1 MVNCAAGITINA
13 LDMESMVTLAPRPE
27 DLSGNL
33 TLENEIVHAL
43 SKQINVNDILDL
55 TDIVTNTYHDVSS
68 NIHLYAKEISSEL
81 RSTFDLFTSK
91 DVHDGTFALS
101 SQFTTSDVSNNDINT
116 FDIGQGSCHQYKSI
130 QILQPSNPTYDST
143 IEILTTDNY
152 EEFLDQNGDFGATFD
167 ADASNNNYI
176 RALNSKFN
184 TIDNSSPMFVEEHI
198 EFNTTYAMGQNP
210 ISYYTVDTSNGAIPV
225 VNTLDA
231 SCQLILNGFDVSLK
245 ASGLENFSIE
255 DRGVYRIQQFPDVP
269 RVTMTQF
276 VGDSSSNFIDPSI
289 LPFFNSTKGMDGFI
303 NSIPEDNLLLVEFK
317 SIFGPGEVI
326 NPDWKFSMNVE
337 NTANSGYALSED
349 MTHRIETTEIFSL
362 DDSDLQ
368 DNDTYMRD
376 YVRGNHDL
384 LFNDASLR
392 VLVGNNGRQQNLDLF
407 TLSTGRETIPAGLFH
422 DGQIKLNKRSVD
434 TRVNIIE
441 RTVNTEEQLSAL
453 VYYNDEDAH
462 GKNGISEEL
471 KTNRYVKYLQQL
483 VHKNPAYDIAY
494 AIYNGASINLCKET
508 YNVGEGSTVI
518 NSAFQND
525 HIQFQSFTPPSD
537 DNIEIFKINTQKQL
551 ASING
556 LKDNDTN
563 EKIPSFT
570 TTAILKNLSSLV
582 DVNNVINSA
591 KINFNLK
598 PLSDI
603 SLTTDASS
611 SGWITSSLSGQIL
624 SSSSIRAYG
633 EDENVWP
640 TMEET
645 KTLLNNAND
654 SSGIYYKF
662 EISTLQTG
670 TNLARLSDKITINW
684 GENND
689 SMSNSIT
696 IPQASLTKTHL
707 DSTIYNYPVAS
718 TDYYK
723 SGMLNSLDIVLNK
736 TIATRTFQYEF
747 DALLRPYV
755 GLYIKTPTLVSTTTY
770 YTIKDNNTN
779 EIYNNSYLSLLG
791 LTAGSNLSP
800 TTDFKSITETMATY
814 YQGDEINF
822 TGILTKSD
830 LQELQCN
837 VTGYTD
843 NSGNPINLTN
853 DYNISAH
860 YGIPITMELNAI
872 YEHVPVSGD
881 IYLSMESNQISNLTG
896 EEEYALLNSQNG
908 YYLQLDSNK
917 YNSNYSVDYF
927 SSLYANLGLDANT
940 DIGNDTS
947 KYLTVHNNYANIT
960 NWDNTKYIINVTY
973 ETNEGEEDYSTTV
986 LNLMNV
992 DTSDNEC
999 TIKMSDFRFLNTQA
1013 FISRGNKDAYRY
1025 VKWIGYDIDNATEN
1039 KSEQFIGVNYE
1050 YNQTGIDTPYAGIV
1064 SLDVGVYVTKLNDL
1078 GSPSSDFNTITT
1090 HGLIFEF
1097 ELLQDKISVNMIN
1110 NVSDDSLH
1118 EIQLDSNTNSIE
1130 SFYENGDV
1138 ISRILTLDRYR
1149 GFYGQQ
1155 ETVQVYTIQRDQLTA
1170 TFRVNSSGNNISQS
1184 FNVYADTE
1192 QTIDSLIYS
1201 NSSSVGSGTIGLKI
1215 NFAHSMLASDDDTLH
1230 QIYTKGDDFDI
1241 SIVNPNVAGY
1251 IHRSYDGTLKDYSI
1265 FSFEGSNFSSTGG
1278 PLLIKS
1284 SRLKVKN
1291 TSLNFENVN
1300 YTLELLPS
1308 LIKVYHNSNYLGDPL
1323 IMLDLDPYIVPVN
1336 WDESI
1341 STVSFIESITI
1352 GVDIADCW
1360 NIKRNASANHLP
1372 SVSYFVLAPP
1382 YHKFTQRANVICE
1395 QMPYDPSLNTIENN
1409 AKSYM
1414 PVVNGNIYNPFFTRE
1429 FTYIG
1434 EIEVSDSIIF
1444 SSLKTNDIT
1453 VNHHNDR
1460 LPYLYSSAP
1469 NAEKRNFYVEGNFYT
1484 INLWL
1489 GLKNSSAYDAAV
1501 IADTAATAA
1510 YNVAKQAYDAD
1521 VANFLYTDT
1530 IRLAYETASEIA
1542 IAAKSA
1548 IPTNTTPYQ
1557 NLVFK
1562 LFEGCSND
1570 LLDLNSNL
1578 NYLQF
1583 DHVVDTNAGVVM
1595 NLLQPSSPYDISGN
1609 DIFATNSNPLPP
1621 NIKFQIDSFFLTGLT
1636 HENTTNKL
1644 NLPTSSGQKVTLY
1657 TRKLQINETTGAASI
1672 NVYKYIPLSIVDHPG
1687 SGIDLKQQ
1695 VDILLYQT
1703 RLVKTILVPTLSIA
1717 PSSIPNWSDLLKSIP
1732 KSDIPLEWTNDA
1744 TFNEITHV
1752 GLSNLNTNAIK
1763 KIPPLLFDSKS
1774 DNSIKVTYVSRKPLF
1789 QFLNKIGMPVM
1800 EIDYDGNI
1808 KSDVVSSRTLVL
1820 NSRLNSIPN
1829 NLLTNYSLL
1838 SVLGFV
1844 NKTEN

>member
-13 LDMESMVTLAPRPE
+13 LDMESMVTLAPSPD

-43 SKQINVNDILDL
+43 SKQINVNDILSL
-55 TDIVTNTYHDVSS
+55 TNTSTNTYQDASTC
-68 NIHLYAKEISSEL
+68 LYAKEISSEL

-101 SQFTTSDVSNNDINT
+101 TQFTTSDVSNNDINT
-116 FDIGQGSCHQYKSI
+116 FDIGQGSCHQHKSI

-143 IEILTTDNY
+143 IEILTIDNY
-152 EEFLDQNGDFGATFD
+152 GEFFDQNGDFGATFD
-167 ADASNNNYI
+167 ADASNNNFI

-184 TIDNSSPMFVEEHI
+184 TTNNSSPMFVEEHI
-198 EFNTTYAMGQNP
+198 EFNTTHAMGQNP
-210 ISYYTVDTSNGAIPV
+210 ISYYTVDTSNGAIPLV
-225 VNTLDA
+225 HTLDA
-231 SCQLILNGFDVSLK
+231 SYQLISNGFDIS
-245 ASGLENFSIE
+245 SNGLAEFKIQ
-255 DRGVYRIQQFPDVP
+255 DQGVYRIQQFPDVP
-269 RVTMTQF
+269 RVTMTHF
-276 VGDSSSNFIDPSI
+276 AGDSSSNFTDPSI
-289 LPFFNSTKGMDGFI
+289 LPFFNLTKGMDFSI
-303 NSIPEDNLLLVEFK
+303 NNIPEDNLLLVEFN
-317 SIFGPGEVI
+317 SIFGADEVI
-326 NPDWKFSMNVE
+326 NPDWKFSMDVV
-337 NTANSGYALSED
+337 NTVNSGYALSED
-349 MTHRIETTEIFSL
+349 MTIRVEATGIFSL

-368 DNDTYMRD
+368 DNDTYMQD
-376 YVRGNHDL
+376 YVSGNHDL
-384 LFNDASLR
+384 TFNNASLR
-392 VLVGNNGRQQNLDLF
+392 VLVDDNGSQQNLDLF
-407 TLSTGRETIPAGLFH
+407 ILSDGIETIPLSSFY
-422 DGQIKLNKRSVD
+422 DGQIKLNKRSVNS
-434 TRVNIIE
+434 RVNVIQ
-441 RTVNTEEQLSAL
+441 NTGPSDEQLSAL
-453 VYYNDEDAH
+453 VYYNIEDAL

-483 VHKNPAYDIAY
+483 VYKNPTYDIAY
-494 AIYNGASINLCKET
+494 ARDNGASINLCKET
-508 YNVGEGSTVI
+508 NDGEGSTVI
-518 NSAFQND
+518 NSAFQDD
-525 HIQFQSFTPPSD
+525 HILFNSTTDPTSD
-537 DNIEIFKINTQKQL
+537 KIEIFKINTQKQL

-556 LKDNDTN
+556 LKDLSGNFSVN
-563 EKIPSFT
+563 SFT

-611 SGWITSSLSGQIL
+611 SGWSASSLSGPIL

-633 EDENVWP
+633 EDGNVWP

-645 KTLLNNAND
+645 KTLLNNASD

-662 EISTLQTG
+662 EISTLETG

-684 GENND
+684 GENA

-696 IPQASLTKTHL
+696 IPQSSLKKTHI
-707 DSTIYNYPVAS
+707 SSNIVNVPVAS

-736 TIATRTFQYEF
+736 TTATRTFTYEF

-755 GLYIKTPTLVSTTTY
+755 GLNIKTPTLLSTTTY
-770 YTIKDNNTN
+770 YTIKDINSN

-791 LTAGSNLSP
+791 LTAGSRLIQ
-800 TTDFKSITETMATY
+800 TTDFKSITENMTTFNA
-814 YQGDEINF
+814 GDKINF

-830 LQELQCN
+830 LQELKCN

-843 NSGNPINLTN
+843 NSANPINLTN

-860 YGIPITMELNAI
+860 YGIPIIMDLNAE
-872 YEHVPVSGD
+872 YEHVPFWGD

-927 SSLYANLGLDANT
+927 SSTYTNLGVDTNT

-960 NWDNTKYIINVTY
+960 TWDESKYIINVTY
-973 ETNEGEEDYSTTV
+973 EGSGNSITV

-992 DTSDNEC
+992 DTSDNEFII
-999 TIKMSDFRFLNTQA
+999 TMPNFRFLNTQA
-1013 FISRGNKDAYRY
+1013 FISRGDKDAYRY
-1025 VKWIGYDIDNATEN
+1025 VKWIGNDLDTAIRT
-1039 KSEQFIGVNYE
+1039 EQFIAVNYE
-1050 YNQTGIDTPYAGIV
+1050 YTQSVVYSNIV
-1064 SLDVGVYVTKLNDL
+1064 SLDDGVYVTKLQDDI
-1078 GSPSSDFNTITT
+1078 PSINFDTIKT

-1097 ELLQDKISVNMIN
+1097 ELLQDMISVNMIN
-1110 NVSDDSLH
+1110 NVTDDSLD
-1118 EIQLDSNTNSIE
+1118 EIQLDATDNSIE
-1130 SFYENGDV
+1130 SFQHVNASV
-1138 ISRILTLDRYR
+1138 ISRRLTLDRYR

-1155 ETVQVYTIQRDQLTA
+1155 ETVQVYTIQRDRLTA
-1170 TFRVNSSGNNISQS
+1170 TFRVNYDGNTISQS
-1184 FNVYADTE
+1184 FNVYADTI
-1192 QTIDSLIYS
+1192 QTIDSLIDS
-1201 NSSSVGSGTIGLKI
+1201 DSLPVGTRTIGLKI

-1230 QIYTKGDDFDI
+1230 PIYTKGDDFHI
-1241 SIVNPNVAGY
+1241 SIVNPNVDGY
-1251 IHRSYDGTLKDYSI
+1251 TDFSYNGTLKDYSI
-1265 FSFEGSNFSSTGG
+1265 FSFNGSNFSSTGG
-1278 PLLIKS
+1278 SLLIKS

-1291 TSLNFENVN
+1291 PSLDFDNVN

-1308 LIKVYHNSNYLGDPL
+1308 LIKVYHNPNYLGDPL
-1323 IMLDLDPYIVPVN
+1323 SMLDHDPYIVPVN
-1336 WDESI
+1336 WEESI
-1341 STVSFIESITI
+1341 STVSFIESMTI

-1372 SVSYFVLAPP
+1372 SISYFVLAPP
-1382 YHKFTQRANVICE
+1382 YHKFTQRANVICQE
-1395 QMPYDPSLNTIENN
+1395 MPYDPSVNAIQNN
-1409 AKSYM
+1409 AISYM
-1414 PVVNGNIYNPFFTRE
+1414 PVVDSNIYNPFFTRE

-1434 EIEVSDSIIF
+1434 ATEVSDSIIF
-1444 SSLKTNDIT
+1444 SSLKTNNIT
-1453 VNHHNDR
+1453 VTHYNDR
-1460 LPYLYSSAP
+1460 LTYSLYSSTP
-1469 NAEKRNFYVEGNFYT
+1469 IAEKRNFYVEGNIYT

-1489 GLKNSSAYDAAV
+1489 GLKNSAAYDAAL
-1501 IADTAATAA
+1501 IADTDATDA
-1510 YNVAKQAYDAD
+1510 YNAAKLAYYED
-1521 VANFLYTDT
+1521 VANLLYTDT
-1530 IRLAYETASEIA
+1530 IKLAYETANEIA

-1548 IPTNTTPYQ
+1548 VRASTTPYQ
-1557 NLVFK
+1557 HLVSEVFH
-1562 LFEGCSND
+1562 GRSNE
-1570 LLDLNSNL
+1570 LLDLSSNL
-1578 NYLQF
+1578 NNLQF
-1583 DHVVDTNAGVVM
+1583 DHVVDANAGVVM
-1595 NLLQPSSPYDISGN
+1595 NLRQPSSPYDISGN

-1636 HENTTNKL
+1636 SVNTTNKL

-1672 NVYKYIPLSIVDHPG
+1672 NVYKYIPLSRVDHPG

-1695 VDILLYQT
+1695 VDILLYQN
-1703 RLVKTILVPTLSIA
+1703 RKVKKIPVPQLLITQ
-1717 PSSIPNWSDLLKSIP
+1717 SSIPNWSDLLKSIP
-1732 KSDIPLEWTNDA
+1732 KSNIPSEWTND
-1744 TFNEITHV
+1744 TSFNEITHV
-1752 GLSNLNTNAIK
+1752 GLSNLNTNAIN

-1774 DNSIKVTYVSRKPLF
+1774 DDSIKVTYISRKPLF
-1789 QFLNKIGMPVM
+1789 QFLNKIGMPIM

-1829 NLLTNYSLL
+1829 NSLTNYSLL